1 MNIPAHFEFHYVHN
15 GVKQSVTL
23 LTTALFKN
31 ARCIDDTR
39 IEKKNHVQQA
49 ISEPADTS
57 LYKLIDRQAAD
68 PRLTFADEQQR
79 ETTHD

>member
-1 MNIPAHFEFHYVHN
+1 MNIPAHFEFHYVHH

-23 LTTALFKN
+23 LTTALFKS
-31 ARCIDDTR
+31 ARRSDDTR
-39 IEKKNHVQQA
+39 IEKNHVQRA

-68 PRLTFADEQQR
+68 TRLTFADEQQR